1 MRFFLQTF
9 VCKAMKCNKK
19 ENKETGYSYV
29 GFGASG
35 VRFRDSNER
44 L

>member
-1 MRFFLQTF
+1 MRFFLQTS

-29 GFGASG
+29 GFGATDVGFGWS
-35 VRFRDSNER
+35 V
-44 L
+44 